1 MNPDPSAR
9 LPDTGPDLDEFD
21 PQGVDLGIF
30 ELCTFEMFSH
40 QKKQTVGKDME
51 IEAELIRE
59 KPVTAQS
66 IGFELEFQLL
76 DPVLDISPK
85 HVDIVVDPFGFETK
99 IGDHKPLVWAF
110 LSVLGLGNDPTG
122 AFPRLSPIPEGPKE
136 ALFGS
141 SFGEPILGSSKYPG
155 PLLS

>member
-1 MNPDPSAR
+1 MNPDSPAR
-9 LPDTGPDLDEFD
+9 LPDPGPDLDEFD

-30 ELCTFEMFSH
+30 ELCAFQMFSH

-51 IEAELIRE
+51 VEAKLIRQE
-59 KPVTAQS
+59 TVTAQS

-99 IGDHKPLVWAF
+99 IGDHKPLIWAF
-110 LSVLGLGNDPTG
+110 VRILGLGNDPTG
-122 AFPRLSPIPEGPKE
+122 ACPRLSPIPEGPKE
-136 ALFGS
+136 PLLRPS
-141 SFGEPILGSSKYPG
+141 LTEPILGSGQKTG